1 MMYDTTLL
9 AGIGLTLGLMWASIK
24 MFGLGGGFLGF
35 FLGAILT
42 GIIAAQSGVEL
53 GHDGCTR
60 YSSYADD
67 C

>member
-1 MMYDTTLL
+1 MTYDATLL
-9 AGIGLTLGLMWASIK
+9 AGMALTLVFMWVGIK
-24 MFGLGGGFLGF
+24 AFGLGGGFAGF
-35 FLGAILT
+35 ILGAIMT
-42 GIIAAQSGVEL
+42 GVIAGQAGVEL

>member
-1 MMYDTTLL
+1 MTYDATLI
-9 AGIGLTLGLMWASIK
+9 AGIGLTLLLMWIGIK
-24 MFGLGGGFLGF
+24 VFGLGGGFAGF

-42 GIIAAQSGVEL
+42 GVIAAQAGIEM

-60 YSSYADD
+60 YSSFADD

>member
-1 MMYDTTLL
+1 MTYDATLI
-9 AGIGLTLGLMWASIK
+9 AGIALTLGLMWAGMK
-24 MFGLGGGFLGF
+24 VFGLGGGFVGF

-42 GIIAAQSGVEL
+42 GVIAAQSGVEL

-60 YSSYADD
+60 YSSYAND